1 MNSGWY
7 EVGGM
12 LVVALIVAALM
23 IKFDKDDF

>member
-1 MNSGWY
+1 MNDGWY

-23 IKFDKDDF
+23 LKFDKGDF